1 MAKTILSIGKEQG
14 RKNIRKIIFCVLYIL
29 LPMAS
34 IISTMAP
41 AEVSGDV
48 KMFSVSN
55 RPSSIPSINSTCC
68 LPSKCKK
75 IVISARY
82 LFYC

>member
-1 MAKTILSIGKEQG
+1 
-14 RKNIRKIIFCVLYIL
+14 
-29 LPMAS
+29 MAS

-41 AEVSGDV
+41 AEVNGDV

>member
-1 MAKTILSIGKEQG
+1 
-14 RKNIRKIIFCVLYIL
+14 
-29 LPMAS
+29 MAS

-68 LPSKCKK
+68 LPSKCKT

-82 LFYC
+82 CFIVVNIFHK